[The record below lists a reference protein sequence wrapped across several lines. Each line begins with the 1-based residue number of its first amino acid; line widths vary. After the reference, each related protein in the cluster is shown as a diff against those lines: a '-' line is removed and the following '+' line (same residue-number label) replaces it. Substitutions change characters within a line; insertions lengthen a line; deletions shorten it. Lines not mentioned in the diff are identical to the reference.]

1 VRSGVS
7 KEVLVGGYSRFVS
20 IVVSAVAASEGSRGV
35 FVAPIILLLLLHH
48 HHGLSFSLWY
58 FPSADF
64 HVVAIRF
71 RIHTHSEVLILV
83 VVVVDVMIASE
94 VDTRLLLVLETNI
107 PFPLLSH
114 RTGTSR

>member
-35 FVAPIILLLLLHH
+35 FVAPLILLLLLH
-48 HHGLSFSLWY
+48 HHGLSFSLWW
-58 FPSADF
+58 FSSAYF
-64 HVVAIRF
+64 HVVAIRI
-71 RIHTHSEVLILV
+71 RIHIHSKVLIV

-94 VDTRLLLVLETNI
+94 VDTPLLLVLETNI

-114 RTGTSR
+114 RTGTSC